1 MRITKY
7 VFVLI
12 FSLFLLTNFIY
23 LPNNSHLVAIE
34 GDSKAYL
41 LMEYGTGQ
49 ILKEHNAEE
58 KLPIASVTK
67 LMTLLLTFQEIEKG
81 NLNYDQVLIASK
93 NASGMGGSQVFID
106 ENSGYT
112 VKDLITAV
120 VVSSANDASVVLAET
135 ISGDEKTFVEKMNN
149 KAESLNMTK
158 THFSNATGL
167 PNNEHY
173 SCAKDV
179 AILMRELLNY
189 DDYYNFSNIWMQDFV
204 HPSGRITQM
213 SNTNKLLKSY
223 KGCDAGKT
231 GSTNEAGFCL
241 SASAKR
247 NNMRL
252 ISVVLGATNS
262 KLRFQQCSE
271 LFDWGFNNYKSI
283 YLINK
288 NTELPVTAKITRANT
303 NQIKIIS
310 KTDYCDIVKNGEK
323 SNLEVHYELNA
334 ITAPIDTNTII
345 GQAIIVKDG
354 VVVDKINLYPSENIP
369 SITYSDS
376 INKVLEYWKIK
387 K

>member
-1 MRITKY
+1 MPITKY
-7 VFVLI
+7 IFVLI
-12 FSLFLLTNFIY
+12 FSLFLLSNFAYI
-23 LPNNSHLVAIE
+23 PNTHLLAVE
-34 GDSKAYL
+34 EESKAYL

-49 ILKEHNAEE
+49 ILKEHNAEQ

-81 NLNYDQVLIASK
+81 NLNYDQILIASE

-106 ENSGYT
+106 ANSGYS

-120 VVSSANDASVVLAET
+120 VVSSANDASVVLAEA
-135 ISGDEKTFVEKMNN
+135 ISGNEQSFVEKMNHQAQILDMN
-149 KAESLNMTK
+149 N

-173 SCAKDV
+173 SCALDV
-179 AILMRELLNY
+179 ATLMRALLNY
-189 DDYYNFSNIWMQDFV
+189 EDYYNFSNIWMQNIV

-223 KGCDAGKT
+223 NGCDAGKT

-252 ISVVLGATNS
+252 ISVVLGAQNS
-262 KLRFQQCSE
+262 KMRFEQCSQ
-271 LFDWGFNNYKSI
+271 LFDWGFSEYKTI

-288 NTELPVTAKITRANT
+288 NTPLVVTAPISRANIT
-303 NQIKIIS
+303 EISVIS
-310 KTDYCDIVKNGEK
+310 KSDYCDLVKKGEK
-323 SNLEVHYELNA
+323 SELEIHYEFNK
-334 ITAPIDTNTII
+334 IIAPIDENTII
-345 GQAIIVKDG
+345 GQAIVVKGG
-354 VVVDKINLYPSENIP
+354 VVVDKIDLYPTQSVT
-369 SITYSDS
+369 SINYAESL
-376 INKVLEYWKIK
+376 NKVLDHWKIK